1 VVGFEPELWRLG
13 ELLLS
18 KTRMSNFKC
27 RRCGKDIRASSQL
40 FQLGE
45 DYGWF
50 CLACAASV
58 KTDKPGKAG
67 RDELSQKIKELFE
80 SSKKNL
86 SK

>member
-1 VVGFEPELWRLG
+1 
-13 ELLLS
+13 
-18 KTRMSNFKC
+18 MSNFKC

-50 CLACAASV
+50 WCAASV

-67 RDELSQKIKELFE
+67 REELSQKIRELFE
-80 SSKKNL
+80 SSKNDL

>member
-1 VVGFEPELWRLG
+1 MRVGG
-13 ELLLS
+13 

-27 RRCGKDIRASSQL
+27 RRCGNDIRASSQL
-40 FQLGE
+40 FQLSE
-45 DYGWF
+45 EYGWF
-50 CLACAASV
+50 CLTCAASV

-67 RDELSQKIKELFE
+67 REELTQKIKELFE